1 MDSMGHFCDKCNRIF
16 RRKENMEYHINHGSC
31 IKRVFPCKACDKSYA
46 SKSGMYRHMR
56 NSCIIKKQ
64 EEEEK
69 ENILERLV
77 RLENSNRRLEQD
89 NNDLKKEIIT
99 LKETVVSTKN
109 TTNNRFQSQTNNTNK
124 GIVINGNVTLVG
136 YGKEDLSKLVDIE
149 LLKILRQ
156 GYNSTV
162 KLTEAV
168 HFNPKYPENHNI
180 FISNM
185 KNKYAMMFDG
195 TEWTLTTKEDLINM
209 IYDDKKNYIEENLDK
224 FVESLQP
231 SRKRALVRW
240 LDTEDNDGKIKE
252 IKDSIKILLY
262 NKRKMIESPMTKN
275 LVQSK

>member
-1 MDSMGHFCDKCNRIF
+1 
-16 RRKENMEYHINHGSC
+16 
-31 IKRVFPCKACDKSYA
+31 
-46 SKSGMYRHMR
+46 MR